1 MLNLRLGEQVGQA
14 VVGQAE
20 LESGRLPSAQP
31 ISAGFVDI
39 VGFTSLGE
47 QVPPDRL
54 GTVIGGFESSLED
67 AVEPP
72 VRPAREPGRPPD
84 SVRPSRQRGGLT
96 RGARRRPARATPGLR
111 SAAAASRA

>member
-1 MLNLRLGEQVGQA
+1 MLNLRLGEQVRQA

-72 VRPAREPGRPPD
+72 VRPAP
-84 SVRPSRQRGGLT
+84 
-96 RGARRRPARATPGLR
+96 
-111 SAAAASRA
+111 

>member
-1 MLNLRLGEQVGQA
+1 MLNPRLGERLRQA

-72 VRPAREPGRPPD
+72 VPAREPGRPPD